1 MLAKNTCCCTAG
13 RRAPKC
19 SSFAA
24 FAFDLLQIPKQD
36 LYRMRDITHARE
48 RVLEALQLP
57 QQVAHMLDLSTQD
70 SDNSAQRR
78 PRSIGSQR
86 SDSDS
91 WYRRQALRG
100 RTSCL
105 KPYVSGPATIRLNP
119 ALDHR
124 FWLSLLAENRC

>member
-57 QQVAHMLDLSTQD
+57 QRIAHMLDLSTQD
-70 SDNSAQRR
+70 TITVFNGGLGAWAANAVTATAGTGGRR
-78 PRSIGSQR
+78 SVDG
-86 SDSDS
+86 
-91 WYRRQALRG
+91 
-100 RTSCL
+100 
-105 KPYVSGPATIRLNP
+105 
-119 ALDHR
+119 
-124 FWLSLLAENRC
+124 